1 MKQDIFLRFTP
12 AVWTLPG
19 IFQQIER
26 ILKKPTGLS
35 QLNALYYPKQWVQ
48 TTVTEYQILSFFTS
62 VVQTPKSKSEWL
74 MVDEERCAEQVRP
87 RLCFSNTLCVTP
99 HCLLSHPIPVHFHC
113 LKFYRL
119 LLVTPLSCTPV
130 RAWERLAS
138 YHFSVCVLFRRR
150 IKQNNRCLDILIFL
164 IYIFF
169 RFIITIPFSVVRLS
183 LCSNVSLFCLD

>member
-19 IFQQIER
+19 IFPQIEK

-48 TTVTEYQILSFFTS
+48 TTVTEYHSSRLWSK
-62 VVQTPKSKSEWL
+62 TPKSKSEWL

-87 RLCFSNTLCVTP
+87 RLCFVNTLCVIS

-113 LKFYRL
+113 LNFYRL

-130 RAWERLAS
+130 RAWDRLAP

-150 IKQNNRCLDILIFL
+150 IKQNNRCLDILIF
-164 IYIFF
+164 
-169 RFIITIPFSVVRLS
+169 
-183 LCSNVSLFCLD
+183 